1 MWINKRTITGL
12 MLLLFLSAC
21 SAKKM
26 ISTPSGTVKELSRNE
41 KRDLLSGIGN
51 SELLFTTFSTKAR
64 TQLSLDNKNFNATL
78 NIRIKHNEVIWI
90 SANVFLG
97 IEAARIMITPD
108 RIQIINRLQSTYV
121 DKPFDYIYNFTSK
134 ELSFAELEKLFV
146 GNSIS
151 FYSNPLNTVVGMN
164 NQFKITGNL
173 EDLAFEM
180 DLGADYNLV
189 QTKLSESNKSQ
200 TLQFSY
206 PDYNNIQS
214 QAVPGTVNIN
224 LKAAT
229 MNIDAAMKY
238 EDTTLDQ
245 DLSFPFDVPARYKKI

>member
-12 MLLLFLSAC
+12 ILLLFLSAC
-21 SAKKM
+21 SSKRLV
-26 ISTPSGTVKELSRNE
+26 STPAGTMKELSRNE
-41 KRDLLSGIGN
+41 KKELLSGIES
-51 SELLFTTFSTKAR
+51 SELLYNTFSTKAR
-64 TQLSLDNKNFNATL
+64 TQLSVDNKNFNATL

-108 RIQIINRLQSTYV
+108 RIQIINRLQGTYV

-134 ELSFAELEKLFV
+134 ELSFEELEQLFV

-151 FYSNPLNTVVGMN
+151 FYNDPLNTVVGMN
-164 NQFKITGNL
+164 NQFKISGGL
-173 EDLAFEM
+173 EDLTFEM
-180 DLGADYNLV
+180 DLGADYNLM

-206 PDYNNIQS
+206 PDYANIQS
-214 QAVPGTVNIN
+214 QVVPSTVNIN
-224 LKAAT
+224 LKAPT

-238 EDTTLDQ
+238 EDTSLDQ
-245 DLSFPFDVPARYKKI
+245 DLSFPFTVPERYKKI

>member
-12 MLLLFLSAC
+12 LLLLFLSAC
-21 SAKKM
+21 SAKRM
-26 ISTPSGTVKELSRNE
+26 VSTPVGTAKELSRNE
-41 KRDLLSGIGN
+41 KRDLLTGIQN
-51 SELLFTTFSTKAR
+51 SELLFNTFSTKAR

-90 SANVFLG
+90 SANVLLG

-108 RIQIINRLQSTYV
+108 RIQIINRLQGTYV

-134 ELSFAELEKLFV
+134 QLSFEELEKLFV
-146 GNSIS
+146 GNSID
-151 FYSNPLNTVVGMN
+151 FYSNPLNTVVGLN

-180 DLGADYNLV
+180 DLGADYNLM

-206 PDYNNIQS
+206 PAYSTIQS
-214 QAVPGTVNIN
+214 QPVPNTVNIN

-238 EDTTLDQ
+238 EDTNIDQ
-245 DLSFPFDVPARYKKI
+245 ELSFPFTVPERYKKI

>member
-1 MWINKRTITGL
+1 MWINKRIWAGL

-21 SAKKM
+21 SAKRLV
-26 ISTPSGTVKELSRNE
+26 STPAGTMKELSRGE
-41 KRDLLSGIGN
+41 KKDVLNGIES
-51 SELLFTTFSTKAR
+51 SELLFTTFNTKAR

-90 SANVFLG
+90 SANVLLG

-134 ELSFAELEKLFV
+134 ELTFEELERLFV

-151 FYSNPLNTVVGMN
+151 FYNNPLNLVAGSD
-164 NQFKITGNL
+164 NQFKITGNT

-180 DLGADYNLV
+180 DLGADYNLI

-206 PDYNNIQS
+206 PDYKTIQS
-214 QAVPGTVNIN
+214 QSVPGTVNIN
-224 LKAAT
+224 LKATA
-229 MNIDAAMKY
+229 MNMDAAMKY
-238 EDTTLDQ
+238 EDTSLDQ
-245 DLSFPFDVPARYKKI
+245 DLSFPFDVPERYKKI

>member
-12 MLLLFLSAC
+12 ILLLFLSAC
-21 SAKKM
+21 SAKRLV
-26 ISTPSGTVKELSRNE
+26 STPAGTVKELSRSE
-41 KRDLLSGIGN
+41 KKDLLSGIGN

-90 SANVFLG
+90 SANMFLG

-108 RIQIINRLQSTYV
+108 RIRIINRLQSTYV

-134 ELSFAELEKLFV
+134 ELSFQELERLFV
-146 GNSIS
+146 GNSLS
-151 FYSNPLNTVVGMN
+151 FYNNPLNTVVGMN

-173 EDLAFEM
+173 EDLVFEM

-206 PDYNNIQS
+206 PAYANIQS
-214 QAVPGTVNIN
+214 QAVPSTVNIN

-238 EDTTLDQ
+238 EDTTLGQ
-245 DLSFPFDVPARYKKI
+245 DLSFPFDVPERYKKI